1 MPDPRGAML
10 PGSGRRMGVR
20 GRSKR
25 AMKRILMMCAMVL
38 MALALCLPFLCAE
51 AEQTTGIINY
61 TMELSNNR
69 FTGPEDITVTIKV
82 TNVSDK
88 DMPGPVTLYY
98 PDGTM
103 VLEFGS
109 PTLAS
114 GQSQSWT
121 GTWGVTMSQLQMGKI
136 TFGLC
141 WYEYNDAG
149 ELGERRVNFSK
160 TLIYVETEPSVEV
173 NRIIAPSMA
182 GNGQE
187 VSVTYEIVN
196 TGTVNITNV
205 TIRENSDIS
214 KTSGTIESV
223 PAGERASYTFTVK
236 MGKKDLTSNGTITY
250 RAGNSTGTVRK
261 EDAVIKYGEIKLSA
275 SLKASRKGG
284 VAGDTIKLTLTLKNT
299 GSADYQN
306 VTVTDALL
314 GEIVT
319 GTSVPA
325 NKTVTLEKEVT
336 VTGSADYQF
345 IVLGQDASGATVE
358 TATERVSIVEIDP
371 EKAINLTVVATSDRD
386 TIYELPG
393 VVRFKVQVTNN
404 GMNELE
410 NVSVSASGVTL
421 YTFPKLASG
430 ETREF
435 TRDVSITTTGQ
446 FRFDASVR
454 NEIDETET
462 FESNIVPIQF
472 AQPTAEPTEA
482 PITTVAPPRYEQ
494 MPTSDGLPEYVSTVE
509 KILSVLNH
517 AFLILAGVCGVL
529 LIVGIV
535 RRIQANS
542 RAKDHLERSSARV
555 YDQPAPKEKHS
566 RKEDAKDEQQT
577 VTRPI
582 GEDNE
587 PEVPEVQ
594 PGDDAVTRDGALM
607 EETLRQLYKRAD
619 REDGEETIRPTFLPD
634 EEPTVEIEDDAQDE
648 ATVQIFPEDEAT
660 VQNDPETDDAG
671 QTIRRRRNIHLDDEQ

>member
-1 MPDPRGAML
+1 MPDSRGGV
-10 PGSGRRMGVR
+10 PSGSGRRMGVR
-20 GRSKR
+20 GRSNG
-25 AMKRILMMCAMVL
+25 AMKRIMMMCALVL

-82 TNVSDK
+82 TNVSDQ

-121 GTWGVTMSQLQMGKI
+121 GTWGVTMSQLEMNKI
-136 TFGLC
+136 TFALC
-141 WYEYNDAG
+141 WYEYNSAG
-149 ELGERRVNFSK
+149 ELGERKVNFSK

-182 GNGQE
+182 SNGQE

-196 TGTVNITNV
+196 TGTVNISNV

-214 KTSGTIESV
+214 KTSGIIESV
-223 PAGERASYTFTVK
+223 PAGERASYTFKVK

-250 RAGNSTGTVRK
+250 KAGNSTGTIRK

-306 VTVTDALL
+306 VTVTDAVL

-319 GTSVPA
+319 GASVPA
-325 NKTVTLEKEVT
+325 NKTITIDKDVTI
-336 VTGSADYQF
+336 TGSTDYQF
-345 IVLGQDASGATVE
+345 VVVGQDASGASVE
-358 TATERVSIVEIDP
+358 TATERISVVEIDP
-371 EKAINLTVVATSDRD
+371 EKAINLTVVASSDRD
-386 TIYELPG
+386 TVYELPG

-404 GMNELE
+404 GMNDLE

-421 YTFPKLASG
+421 YTFPTLAAG

-435 TRDVSITTTGQ
+435 TRDVNISTAGQ

-454 NEIDETET
+454 NEIEETET
-462 FESNIVPIQF
+462 FEGNIIPIMF
-472 AQPTAEPTEA
+472 SQPTPVPTEA

-509 KILSVLNH
+509 KILSIFNH
-517 AFLILAGVCGVL
+517 AFLILAGVCAVL
-529 LIVGIV
+529 LVVGVV

-555 YDQPAPKEKHS
+555 YDQPAPKEKRSH
-566 RKEDAKDEQQT
+566 KEDAKDKPQD

-619 REDGEETIRPTFLPD
+619 RPD
-634 EEPTVEIEDDAQDE
+634 EEPTVETLDDEDDEETVQMDQEPEE
-648 ATVQIFPEDEAT
+648 ATEDSDTT
-660 VQNDPETDDAG
+660 V
-671 QTIRRRRNIHLDDEQ
+671 RRRRGSRPSEDE

>member
-1 MPDPRGAML
+1 
-10 PGSGRRMGVR
+10 MGVR
-20 GRSKR
+20 GRSNS
-25 AMKRILMMCAMVL
+25 AMKRILLMCAML
-38 MALALCLPFLCAE
+38 LTALALCLPVLCAE
-51 AEQTTGIINY
+51 AEQTTGIVNY
-61 TMELSNNR
+61 TLDLSNNR

-82 TNVSDK
+82 TNVSDQ

-121 GTWGVTMSQLQMGKI
+121 GTWGVTMSQLELGKI

-141 WYEYNDAG
+141 WYEYNSAG

-160 TLIYVETEPSVEV
+160 SLIYVETEPSVEV

-182 GNGQE
+182 SNGQD
-187 VSVTYEIVN
+187 VNVTYEIVN
-196 TGTVNITNV
+196 TGTVNISNV
-205 TIRENSDIS
+205 TIRESADIS
-214 KTSGTIESV
+214 KTSGTIASV

-236 MGKKDLTSNGTITY
+236 MGKKDLTSNATITY
-250 RAGNSTGTVRK
+250 RAGNSTGTIRK

-275 SLKASRKGG
+275 SLKADRKGG
-284 VAGDTIKLTLTLKNT
+284 VSGDTIKLTLTLKNT

-319 GTSVPA
+319 GTTVPA
-325 NKTVTLEKEVT
+325 KQTVTIEKEIT
-336 VTGSADYQF
+336 ITGSADYQF
-345 IVLGQDASGATVE
+345 IVEGQDASGVSIE
-358 TATERVSIVEIDP
+358 TATERVSITEIDP
-371 EKAINLTVVATSDRD
+371 SKAVSLTVHATSDRD
-386 TIYELPG
+386 VIYALPG
-393 VVRFKVQVTNN
+393 VVRFTVQVTNN
-404 GMNELE
+404 GASDLE
-410 NVSVSASGVTL
+410 NVSVSSSGVTL
-421 YTFPKLASG
+421 YTFPTLEAG
-430 ETREF
+430 ATREF
-435 TRDVSITTTGQ
+435 TRDVSITTAGQ

-454 NEIDETET
+454 NEIDEAQT
-462 FESNIVPIQF
+462 FEGNIIPIQF
-472 AQPTAEPTEA
+472 SQPTPVPTEA
-482 PITTVAPPRYEQ
+482 PITTVAPPRYEEL
-494 MPTSDGLPEYVSTVE
+494 PTKDDLPGYVGTVE
-509 KILSVLNH
+509 KILSVLNI
-517 AFLILAGVCGVL
+517 AFGVLTGLCAIL
-529 LIVGIV
+529 LIVGVI
-535 RRIQANS
+535 RRIQANG

-555 YDQPAPKEKHS
+555 YDQPASKEKQG
-566 RKEDAKDEQQT
+566 RKEVTQD

-619 REDGEETIRPTFLPD
+619 ID
-634 EEPTVEIEDDAQDE
+634 DE
-648 ATVQIFPEDEAT
+648 ATVRPTFVPDDEKDGDTVVTLDDEDTVVSPDDADSTVRESEEAP
-660 VQNDPETDDAG
+660 VELPPETSGDESA
-671 QTIRRRRNIHLDDEQ
+671 TFRRRRPTTDDN